1 MFQETDK
8 AEEIISAELKE
19 EFERDA
25 LPHMAALKNF
35 ALKMT
40 NDPDLA
46 DDLVQETFIK
56 AYRFFDRFE
65 KGTNIKAWLYRIMKN
80 SFINQFRK
88 DNKTPEKI
96 DYDDVENFYE
106 NIKSEA
112 QNSND
117 LDKDI
122 FSNVF
127 DDEISQAL
135 NSLSDEF
142 KTVILLCDI
151 EGYTYEEVAE
161 FLDCPVGTVRSRLHR
176 ARNMLAELLEDY
188 AKEKGYV

>member
-1 MFQETDK
+1 MFHEMNFAEVSAPAITNTDF
-8 AEEIISAELKE
+8 ISNAI
-19 EFERDA
+19 
-25 LPHMAALKNF
+25 PHFAALHNF

-40 NDPDLA
+40 NDYDIA
-46 DDLVQETFIK
+46 DDLVQDTFIK
-56 AYRFFDRFE
+56 AYRFYEKFE

-88 DNKTPEKI
+88 SSNLPEKI

-112 QNSND
+112 KNSND
-117 LDKDI
+117 LEKDI
-122 FSNVF
+122 FNNIF
-127 DDEISQAL
+127 DDEVTKAL

-151 EGYTYEEVAE
+151 ENYSYEEVAE

-176 ARNMLAELLEDY
+176 ARNMLKDILHDY
-188 AKEKGYV
+188 AIGKGYL